1 MLKQLLLNKMKGNK
15 MSTFKKLFAALTLV
29 LFLTSLSYAQVNKNY
44 DGVKPECKKGS
55 HALVFMYSPFVSGSL
70 GAVFS
75 GNASSYNDTLSSN
88 TVALY
93 GAGYRYWV
101 SDQFSINGGINFG
114 MDKVSATFTGG
125 TSETKTTTYG
135 INLEGLYQ
143 FKPMYSI
150 APYIGLG
157 ANFGMYDY
165 TWDMT
170 QTVGGTSTTNEWTN
184 SGNAFGVGLGI
195 GFDWYFTEG
204 MSLGGRYTV
213 GLRSYSAPEGKYTSG
228 TTSTTYK
235 GPDRMI
241 VGTGAAS
248 IFLNVHLPY

>member
-1 MLKQLLLNKMKGNK
+1 

-29 LFLTSLSYAQVNKNY
+29 LFVTGLSFAQVNKNY
-44 DGVKPECKKGS
+44 DGVKPEIKKGS

-70 GAVFS
+70 GAVFA

-88 TVALY
+88 TVSFY

-101 SDQFSINGGINFG
+101 SDQFSINGGVHFS
-114 MDKVSATFTGG
+114 MDKTSATFSGG
-125 TSETKTTTYG
+125 TAETKTTTYG

-165 TWDMT
+165 TWE
-170 QTVGGTSTTNEWTN
+170 QTVGTTTAKWTN
-184 SGNAFGVGLGI
+184 SGNAFGVGLGV

-213 GLRSYSAPEGKYTSG
+213 GLRSYSAPEGEYTSG
-228 TTSTTYK
+228 ATSTTYK

-241 VGTGAAS
+241 IGTSAAS
-248 IFLNVHLPY
+248 IYLNVHLPY